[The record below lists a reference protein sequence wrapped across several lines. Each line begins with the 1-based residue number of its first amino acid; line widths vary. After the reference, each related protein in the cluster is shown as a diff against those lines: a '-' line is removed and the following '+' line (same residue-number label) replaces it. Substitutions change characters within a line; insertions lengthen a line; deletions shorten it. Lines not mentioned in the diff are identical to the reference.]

1 MINELYDIALEYV
14 KKHNLNNYF
23 KEIRFVNEKNTI
35 LNKTIQYVIKNIDIK
50 SKNSNFLI

>member
-35 LNKTIQYVIKNIDIK
+35 LNKII
-50 SKNSNFLI
+50 